1 VSITRYRLDAWGH
14 DLGTAK
20 DANGDLVYFADHEAE
35 VSALRAQLA
44 AAEARA
50 KRYETAL
57 RRIANEDYRG
67 NRPPSAVL
75 AHETLEGG
83 AE

>member
-1 VSITRYRLDAWGH
+1 MIESLSRQFDAELAKWRTANTELLKKLDE
-14 DLGTAK
+14 K
-20 DANGDLVYFADHEAE
+20 D
-35 VSALRAQLA
+35 AQLA